1 MPCSDDYIQYV
12 LEQIGPAGDISVRK
26 MFGEYGLYM
35 DGKVMGLICD
45 NQVFL
50 KKTGTGTDLLG
61 EDAMEGYAYPGA
73 RASFVFEN
81 LDDQDFVIEVLR
93 ATWNNCLTRNR
104 RKTKNENQEPICL
117 RA

>member
-1 MPCSDDYIQYV
+1 MPCSDDYIHYV

-35 DGKVMGLICD
+35 DGKVLGLICD

-50 KKTGTGTDLLG
+50 KKTEAGTNLLG

-73 RASFVFEN
+73 RLSFVFEN
-81 LDDQDFVIEVLR
+81 LDDQYFVIQVLR
-93 ATWNNCLTRNR
+93 ATWEQLPYP
-104 RKTKNENQEPICL
+104 KPKKNKK
-117 RA
+117 

>member
-50 KKTGTGTDLLG
+50 KKTGAGTDLLG

-73 RASFVFEN
+73 KASFVFEN

-93 ATWNNCLTRNR
+93 ATWEQLPYP
-104 RKTKNENQEPICL
+104 KPKKNKK
-117 RA
+117 

>member
-50 KKTGTGTDLLG
+50 KKTGAGTDLLG

-73 RASFVFEN
+73 TASFVFEN

-93 ATWNNCLTRNR
+93 ATWEQLPYQ
-104 RKTKNENQEPICL
+104 KPKKNKK
-117 RA
+117 

>member
-35 DGKVMGLICD
+35 DGKVLGLICD

-50 KKTGTGTDLLG
+50 KKTEAGTNLLG

-81 LDDQDFVIEVLR
+81 LDDQDFVIQVLR
-93 ATWNNCLTRNR
+93 ATWEQLPYPRP
-104 RKTKNENQEPICL
+104 KKNKK
-117 RA
+117 

>member
-50 KKTGTGTDLLG
+50 KKTEAGTDLLG

-73 RASFVFEN
+73 RPSFVFEN

-93 ATWNNCLTRNR
+93 TTWEQLPYP
-104 RKTKNENQEPICL
+104 KPKKNKK
-117 RA
+117 

>member
-1 MPCSDDYIQYV
+1 MPCSYDYIQYV

-50 KKTGTGTDLLG
+50 KKTGAGTDLLG

-73 RASFVFEN
+73 KASFVFEN

-93 ATWNNCLTRNR
+93 ATWEQLPYP
-104 RKTKNENQEPICL
+104 KPKKNKK
-117 RA
+117 

>member
-50 KKTGTGTDLLG
+50 KKTEAGTDLLG

-93 ATWNNCLTRNR
+93 ATWEQLPYP
-104 RKTKNENQEPICL
+104 KPKKNKK
-117 RA
+117 

>member
-50 KKTGTGTDLLG
+50 KKTEAGTDLLG

-93 ATWNNCLTRNR
+93 ATWGQLPYP
-104 RKTKNENQEPICL
+104 KPKKNKK
-117 RA
+117 

>member
-50 KKTGTGTDLLG
+50 KKTEAGTDLLG

-73 RASFVFEN
+73 KASFVFEN

-93 ATWNNCLTRNR
+93 ATWEQLPYP
-104 RKTKNENQEPICL
+104 KPKKNKK
-117 RA
+117 